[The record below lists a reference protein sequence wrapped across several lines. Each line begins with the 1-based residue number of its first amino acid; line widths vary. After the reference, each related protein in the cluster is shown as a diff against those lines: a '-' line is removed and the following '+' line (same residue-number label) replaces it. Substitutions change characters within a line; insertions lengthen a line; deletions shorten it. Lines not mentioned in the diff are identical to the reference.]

1 MPKRTDIK
9 KILIIGSGPIV
20 IGQACEFDY
29 SGTQAV
35 KALKKEGYK
44 VILVNS
50 NPATIMT
57 DPELADGTYVEPITP
72 EVLEAII
79 EKEKPDVL
87 LPTLGGQT
95 ALNLAVTASK
105 RGILKKHNV
114 EMIGAKLDAIEKAE
128 DRRLFK
134 QTMEAVGLD
143 LPRSG
148 FAKTITE
155 AEQIADHVGFPLI
168 IRPSFTLG
176 GLGSALVY
184 TREEFLKAAANG
196 LKLSPISEVL
206 IEESLEGWK
215 EFELEVMRDRS
226 DQCIIICSIE
236 NLDPMGVHTGDSITV
251 APAMTLTDKEYQRMR
266 DAAFTCI
273 RAIGVETGG
282 SNVQFALDP
291 KTGRMVVIEMNPRV
305 SRSSALASKATG
317 FPIAK
322 MAALLAIGYR
332 LDEISNDIT
341 KKTPASFEPSIDY
354 TVVKIPRF
362 AFEKFS
368 DANQILGTQM
378 KSVGEVMALGRTFKE
393 ALQKAFRGLEVGR
406 AGLGSDGKSFN
417 PLVDQAMEAKES
429 GDTNWEEKFSTVLTS
444 LRDKI
449 RLPNSDRLF
458 ALKAGLRLGISPE
471 EIFNLSKID
480 PWFIHQIKELVDF
493 EKYLI
498 ETVKKGEGEKSISG
512 ELLREAKKMGYSDI
526 QLGYLLG
533 QTENQIRAIRK
544 KLKIEPVYNLVDTC
558 AAEFEAHTPYYYS
571 TYGEEDETKPSKNQK
586 VMILGGGPNRIG
598 QGIEFDYCC
607 VHAVMSL
614 KEMGYETIMVN
625 CNPETVSTDYDTAD
639 HLYFEPLTLED
650 VLNVIEKEK
659 PKGVIVQFGGQTP
672 LNLALPLE
680 AAGVKIVGTSPDSI
694 DLAEDR
700 GRFGRLLNKLGIP
713 QPANGTA
720 RSFQEA
726 RTVANQIG
734 YPVMIRPSYVLGGRA
749 MEVVYDD
756 VMLESYINRATSL
769 SPTHPVL
776 IDRYLDNAVEV
787 DVDALSDGTDTY
799 LGGVMEHIEAA
810 GIHSGDSACVLP
822 QRKLSKEVVET
833 IENYT
838 KALAKALKVKGLM
851 NLQMAVKDNVVYILE
866 VNPRASRTVPFVS
879 KATGIPLAKLA
890 AKIMMGQKLS
900 EVLPEEMRKIVKNLK
915 WTSVKEAVLPW
926 TRFPGSDIVLG
937 PEMRSTGEVMGIA
950 ADFPAA
956 YAKSQAAA
964 NSPLPTSG
972 KVLISLKKEST
983 PNAIEVARH
992 LHKLGFAIMAT
1003 EGTAH
1008 AFQRNGIPVEFV
1020 KKISEGR
1027 PNVVDFIMNKEV
1039 SLVINT
1045 PSGAK
1050 SRKDGYAIRN
1060 AALATGVPI
1069 ITTVASA
1076 AAAAEAIESLQ
1087 KDNWTIRSLQDYYKS
1102 LPKMTKPVVE
1112 SVRRA

>member
-1 MPKRTDIK
+1 
-9 KILIIGSGPIV
+9 
-20 IGQACEFDY
+20 
-29 SGTQAV
+29 
-35 KALKKEGYK
+35 
-44 VILVNS
+44 
-50 NPATIMT
+50 
-57 DPELADGTYVEPITP
+57 
-72 EVLEAII
+72 
-79 EKEKPDVL
+79 
-87 LPTLGGQT
+87 
-95 ALNLAVTASK
+95 
-105 RGILKKHNV
+105 
-114 EMIGAKLDAIEKAE
+114 MIGAKLEAIHKAE

-134 QTMEAVGLD
+134 QEMEKAGLD

-155 AEQIADHVGFPLI
+155 AENIADQVGFPLI

-176 GLGSALVY
+176 GLGSSLVY

-215 EFELEVMRDRS
+215 EFELEVMRDRT

-236 NLDPMGVHTGDSITV
+236 NVDPMGVHTGDSITV

-266 DAAFTCI
+266 DAAFVCI

-341 KKTPASFEPSIDY
+341 QKTPASFEPTIDY

-368 DANQILGTQM
+368 DSNQILGSQM

-406 AGLGSDGKSFN
+406 AGLGSDGKPFN
-417 PLVDQAMEAKES
+417 PLVDQAMEEKDSLPPAV
-429 GDTNWEEKFSTVLTS
+429 WEEKYAATLAS

-449 RLPNSDRLF
+449 RLANSDRLF

-471 EIFNLSKID
+471 EIYNLCKID

-493 EKYLI
+493 EVEFL
-498 ETVKKGEGEKSISG
+498 ETVKKSPEGNKSISG
-512 ELLREAKKMGYSDI
+512 ELLRDAKKLGYSDI
-526 QLGYLLG
+526 QLGHLLG
-533 QTENQIRAIRK
+533 QTEHQVRAIRK
-544 KLKIEPVYNLVDTC
+544 KLKVEPVYNLVDTC
-558 AAEFEAHTPYYYS
+558 AAEFEAYTPYFYS
-571 TYGEEDETKPSKNQK
+571 TYGDEDETKPSKNQK

-614 KEMGYETIMVN
+614 KEMGFETIMVN

-650 VLNVIEKEK
+650 VLNIVEREK

-713 QPANGTA
+713 QPANGMA
-720 RSFQEA
+720 RSYQEA
-726 RTVANQIG
+726 KQVAQQIG
-734 YPVMIRPSYVLGGRA
+734 YPVMVRPSYVLGGRA
-749 MEVVYDD
+749 MEIVYDD

-769 SPTHPVL
+769 STTHPVL
-776 IDRYLDNAVEV
+776 IDKYLDNAVEV

-822 QRKLSKEVVET
+822 QRKLSKQVVET
-833 IENYT
+833 IEEYT

-851 NLQMAVKDNVVYILE
+851 NMQLAVKDNVVYILE

-890 AKIMMGQKLS
+890 AKIMMGAKLS
-900 EVLPEEMRKIVKNLK
+900 DVLPEEMRKIVKNLK
-915 WTSVKEAVLPW
+915 WTAVKEAVLPW
-926 TRFPGSDIVLG
+926 TRFPGVDAVLG
-937 PEMRSTGEVMGIA
+937 PEMRSTGEVMGIDA
-950 ADFPAA
+950 NFPAA

-972 KVLISLKKEST
+972 KILISLKKEST
-983 PNAIEVARH
+983 PRAIAVAQR
-992 LHKLGFAIMAT
+992 LHNLGFELLAT

-1008 AFQRNGIPVEFV
+1008 AFQIKGIPVQVV

-1027 PNVVDFIMNKEV
+1027 PNVVDHIANKEV
-1039 SLVINT
+1039 ALVINT

-1069 ITTVASA
+1069 ITTIA
-1076 AAAAEAIESLQ
+1076 AADAAAEAIESLQ
-1087 KDNWTIRSLQDYYKS
+1087 KDQWTIRSLQDYYKS
-1102 LPKMTKPVVE
+1102 LSLKPAAKTKTE
-1112 SVRRA
+1112 TRS